1 MDKQENKKTMEK
13 RILNY
18 RVIIETDKYP
28 NGQRAYSASC
38 PTLGVFDY
46 GDTIEEVLGSIKNGI
61 ETMVNFLAKEEKEI
75 SVDKIEESLITI
87 ASIAAPR
94 NAQLA
99 AI

>member
-1 MDKQENKKTMEK
+1 MNKQVKNTMEK

-18 RVIIETDKYP
+18 RVIIETDEYP

-61 ETMVNFLAKEEKEI
+61 ESMVSFLAKEGEEI
-75 SVDKIEESLITI
+75 STDKIEESLITVT
-87 ASIAAPR
+87 SIAVPR

-99 AI
+99 TI